1 MRSLTPVITMLLA
14 LASLGRFAGA
24 PGPGSGTMSAI
35 SAEHMHGSHAA
46 HHRGCHSPSAP
57 SHMPCDTGRA
67 DCPMMVSCFAVSL
80 PSVAT
85 PVECRPLTTIVPI
98 ATYPTEYAQF
108 APVPESPPP
117 RA

>member
-1 MRSLTPVITMLLA
+1 MRSPTRAITLLLA
-14 LASLGRFAGA
+14 LACLGRFVGM
-24 PGPGSGTMSAI
+24 PGSGGGTMAAVSV
-35 SAEHMHGSHAA
+35 EHAHESHAA
-46 HHRGCHSPSAP
+46 HDKGCHSPTAP

-67 DCPMMVSCFAVSL
+67 DCPMMASCFAVSL

-85 PVECRPLTTIVPI
+85 PVESRPLTTIVPI

-108 APVPESPPP
+108 APIPESPPP

>member
-1 MRSLTPVITMLLA
+1 
-14 LASLGRFAGA
+14 
-24 PGPGSGTMSAI
+24 
-35 SAEHMHGSHAA
+35 
-46 HHRGCHSPSAP
+46 
-57 SHMPCDTGRA
+57 
-67 DCPMMVSCFAVSL
+67 MMASCFAVSL

-85 PVECRPLTTIVPI
+85 PVESRPLITIVPI